1 MKLSLAA
8 AFAARPRLL
17 ILDEATSC
25 LLYTSTTA
33 TTMFLKQ
40 CLYCH
45 GLPFE
50 VRMDPFY
57 SATNQAHLRRAIA
70 DLDAGNGKAHEL
82 IEVEDE

>member
-1 MKLSLAA
+1 MANINIRIDDNLKKNAENLFNDLG
-8 AFAARPRLL
+8 LNM
-17 ILDEATSC
+17 
-25 LLYTSTTA
+25 TTA